1 MTDSAHHTPA
11 PAPQAGEPGTVA
23 VTPADS
29 RAAATY
35 HAEPS
40 AEIPKL
46 RVSNLS
52 VTYLDRHGV
61 GLEAVRDVS
70 FDIRHRVGAAERLVF
85 LAPSGCGKPPLWKT
99 IARPPVPTA
108 AERLVPAAPW
118 RRVGAARG
126 RVIQAYHS

>member
-40 AEIPKL
+40 AEVPKL

-70 FDIRHRVGAAERLVF
+70 FDILHRVGVGELGVF
-85 LAPSGCGKPPLWKT
+85 LGPSGCGESTLFKT
-99 IARPPVPTA
+99 IPRLLLPTPCAVRLRVAPV
-108 AERLVPAAPW
+108 
-118 RRVGAARG
+118 
-126 RVIQAYHS
+126 